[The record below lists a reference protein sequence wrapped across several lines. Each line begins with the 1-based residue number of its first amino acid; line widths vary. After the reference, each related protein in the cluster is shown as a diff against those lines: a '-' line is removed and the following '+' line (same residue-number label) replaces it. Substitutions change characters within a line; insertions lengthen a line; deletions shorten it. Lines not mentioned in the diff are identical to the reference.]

1 MTTTIDITSDFI
13 CPWCWIGHQNLKSA
27 LALAGVQ
34 DALRIRYLPFEL
46 NADMPVQ
53 GMNRQAYRSA
63 KFGNWARSQSMDEDV
78 TQAGKLVGLD
88 FHYERIAVTPN
99 TRLAHRLMAYAQS
112 SGDSDNASALFGAI
126 FSGYFAEG
134 LDIGNRNVLL
144 AIAARVGLDTVA
156 ARDFLAGTAGEKSV
170 DAALARAR
178 NAGIHSVP
186 NLLIDGLR
194 VEGAQSAE
202 SLAGILRQLQVH
214 HEH

>member
-1 MTTTIDITSDFI
+1 MTTTIDVTSDFI

-27 LALAGVQ
+27 LVLADVE

-46 NADMPVQ
+46 NADMPAQ

-88 FHYERIAVTPN
+88 FHYERVAVTPN
-99 TRLAHRLMAYAQS
+99 TKLAHRLMAYTQS
-112 SGDSDNASALFGAI
+112 SGDSDKSSALFEAI
-126 FSGYFAEG
+126 FSGYFSEG
-134 LDIGNRNVLL
+134 LDIGNLNVLL

-156 ARDFLAGTAGEKSV
+156 ARDFLAGAGGEKSI
-170 DAALARAR
+170 DAALAQAR
-178 NAGIHSVP
+178 DAGIHSVP
-186 NLLIDGLR
+186 NLLIGGLR

-202 SLAGILRQLQVH
+202 SLAAILLQLPAH